1 MDIITFIILSF
12 LYILP
17 AYIANSSAAL
27 FGGGYPLDF
36 GKKLRRH
43 RIFGAGKTFR
53 GLILGVLFGTV
64 TGNVMGFLLAGTVFS
79 MGSIEFYTAL
89 GFLLSV
95 GAMFGDLIKSF
106 FKRRLGYRSGQM
118 LPIIDQLDFIIG
130 AIVLGSLVYIPSIK
144 TVIFLI
150 IITPLIH
157 LLLNIIGYLLKL
169 KKVPW

>member
-1 MDIITFIILSF
+1 MDIPTFVIASF

-36 GKKLRRH
+36 GKKLRKH
-43 RIFGAGKTFR
+43 RIFGEGKTFR
-53 GLILGVLFGTV
+53 GFILGVLFGTV
-64 TGNVMGFLLAGTVFS
+64 AGNVMGFILVGTGFS
-79 MGSIEFYTAL
+79 TGSIEFYTAL
-89 GFLLSV
+89 GFLLSF
-95 GAMFGDLIKSF
+95 GAMLGDLVKSF
-106 FKRRLGYRSGQM
+106 FKRRLAFKSGQM
-118 LPIIDQLDFIIG
+118 LPLIDQLDFIIG
-130 AIVLGSLVYIPSIK
+130 AMVLGSIVYIPSLK

>member
-1 MDIITFIILSF
+1 MDLITLAIVSF

-27 FGGGYPLDF
+27 FGGGTPLDLGRKLGKHRLF
-36 GKKLRRH
+36 GD
-43 RIFGAGKTFR
+43 GKTFR
-53 GLILGVLFGTV
+53 GLVLGILFGTAA
-64 TGNVMGFLLAGTVFS
+64 GNVIGYALMGTEFTI
-79 MGSIEFYTAL
+79 GSIWFYTVL
-89 GFLLSV
+89 GFLLSS
-95 GAMFGDLIKSF
+95 GAMAGDLIKSF
-106 FKRRLGYRSGQM
+106 FKRRLGYKRGQM

-130 AIVLGSLVYIPSIK
+130 SIALGSIAYIPSLE

-157 LLLNIIGYLLKL
+157 LLLNVIGFLLKL

>member
-1 MDIITFIILSF
+1 MDIIIFVIASF

-36 GKKLRRH
+36 GMKLKRH
-43 RIFGAGKTFR
+43 RIFGSGKTFR
-53 GLILGVLFGTV
+53 GFILGVLFGTV
-64 TGNVMGFLLAGTVFS
+64 AGNVMGFLLAGTAFS
-79 MGSIEFYTAL
+79 LGTIELYTAL

-95 GAMFGDLIKSF
+95 GAMLGDLVKSF
-106 FKRRLGYRSGQM
+106 FKRRLGFKSGQM
-118 LPIIDQLDFIIG
+118 LPIIDQLDFVIG
-130 AIVLGSLVYIPSIK
+130 AIALGSFAYIPSIK

>member
-1 MDIITFIILSF
+1 MDVITFVIISF

-27 FGGGYPLDF
+27 FGGGHPLDF
-36 GKKLRRH
+36 GKKLRKH
-43 RIFGAGKTFR
+43 RIFGEGKTFR
-53 GLILGVLFGTV
+53 GFVLGVLFGTV
-64 TGNVMGFLLAGTVFS
+64 AGNVLGFLLAGTVFS
-79 MGSIEFYTAL
+79 LGSIEFYTAL
-89 GFLLSV
+89 GLLLSI
-95 GAMFGDLIKSF
+95 GAMLGDLVKSF
-106 FKRRLGYRSGQM
+106 FKRRIGYKSGQM

-130 AIVLGSLVYIPSIK
+130 AIALGSFVYIPSFK

>member
-1 MDIITFIILSF
+1 MDVITFVIISF

-27 FGGGYPLDF
+27 FGGGFPLDF

-43 RIFGAGKTFR
+43 RIFGKGKTFR
-53 GLILGVLFGTV
+53 GLVLGVLFGTV
-64 TGNVMGFLLAGTVFS
+64 AGNVMGFLLAGTEFS
-79 MGSIEFYTAL
+79 LGSIELYTAL

-95 GAMFGDLIKSF
+95 GAMAGDLIKSF
-106 FKRRLGYRSGQM
+106 FKRRFGYKSGQM
-118 LPIIDQLDFIIG
+118 LPIIDQLDFILG
-130 AIVLGSLVYIPSIK
+130 AMVLGSLIYIPSIK

>member
-1 MDIITFIILSF
+1 MDAMTFVIISF

-27 FGGGYPLDF
+27 FGGGHPLDF
-36 GKKLRRH
+36 GKKLRKH
-43 RIFGAGKTFR
+43 RIFGEGKTFR

-64 TGNVMGFLLAGTVFS
+64 AGNVMGFLLVGTTFS
-79 MGSIEFYTAL
+79 LGSIEFYTAL
-89 GFLLSV
+89 GLLLSI
-95 GAMFGDLIKSF
+95 GAMFGDLVKSF
-106 FKRRLGYRSGQM
+106 FKRRLGFTSGQM
-118 LPIIDQLDFIIG
+118 LPLIDQLDFIIG
-130 AIVLGSLVYIPSIK
+130 AIALGSLVYVPGLK